1 MHTDSIVLHMQEVQ
15 ARIGQRTVLEHVTFS
30 IHKGEFVYLTGRSG
44 AGKSSILR
52 LIYADLFPVQGSIR
66 LGDIEY
72 SQLNFRKVPFLRR
85 RLGIVFQDFQLLSD
99 RTVSENLRLALR
111 ATGWEDRD
119 EINRMVT
126 EALVKVDLSAKLT
139 AYPHQLSGGE
149 QQRAAIARA
158 LLNDPLLII
167 ADEPTGNL
175 DTESAERIMLI
186 LRQINDAGTAV
197 LMATH
202 SEDLLRKFPARTLHV
217 QDGTLTER

>member
-1 MHTDSIVLHMQEVQ
+1 MHTDSIVLHMQDVQ

-30 IHKGEFVYLTGRSG
+30 ILKGEFVYLTGRSG

-52 LIYADLFPVQGSIR
+52 LIYADLSPVQGSIR
-66 LGDIEY
+66 LGDIDY
-72 SQLNFRKVPFLRR
+72 NQLNFRKVPFLRR

-119 EINRMVT
+119 EINRLVT

-175 DTESAERIMLI
+175 DMESAERIMLI

-202 SEDLLRKFPARTLHV
+202 SEDLIRKYPARILHV
-217 QDGTLTER
+217 HDGTIG